1 MKIERTDAQELTTPG
16 AGNGG
21 SFSLDATDLA
31 ILALLQENCKRPL
44 AEIGKRVGLSAPS
57 VTERIHK
64 LEAAGVIQA
73 YCAVI
78 DARALGRDITAF
90 IGVEIEHPGAF
101 DVFEKEVSQLTD
113 VLECHHVTGQ
123 HTLMLKAKARNTEAL
138 EALIAT
144 LRSVDGVQ
152 RTETVVVLSTYL
164 ERSGVGIDLD
174 RDALPKRGRRSPNKR
189 DHAERGEL
197 PERVSGD
204 EGGEA

>member
-1 MKIERTDAQELTTPG
+1 MKIEKTGTPESTNPG
-16 AGNGG
+16 ATNGG

-31 ILALLQENCKRPL
+31 ILALLQENCRRPL

-57 VTERIHK
+57 VTDRIHK

-73 YCAVI
+73 YSAVI
-78 DARALGRDITAF
+78 DARALGRDVTAF

-101 DVFEKEVSQLTD
+101 DVFEKEVSQLAD

-138 EALIAT
+138 EGLIAT

-164 ERSGVGIDLD
+164 ERSGVGIDLE
-174 RDALPKRGRRSPNKR
+174 RDVIPRRGRRGATKRGRGERTRS
-189 DHAERGEL
+189 
-197 PERVSGD
+197 D
-204 EGGEA
+204 EGEAS

>member
-1 MKIERTDAQELTTPG
+1 MKIEKTGTLEPTQSGTTT
-16 AGNGG
+16 AG
-21 SFSLDATDLA
+21 SFALDATDLA

-64 LEAAGVIQA
+64 LEDAGVIQA
-73 YCAVI
+73 YSAVI

-90 IGVEIEHPGAF
+90 IGVGIEHPGAF
-101 DVFEKEVSQLTD
+101 DVFEKEVSQLAD

-123 HTLMLKAKARNTEAL
+123 HTLMLKVKARNTEAL
-138 EALIAT
+138 EGLIAT

-164 ERSGVGIDLD
+164 ERSGVGIDVD
-174 RDALPKRGRRSPNKR
+174 RDAAPKRGRRSAAKR
-189 DHAERGEL
+189 ERARGE
-197 PERVSGD
+197 ERRAS
-204 EGGEA
+204 

>member
-1 MKIERTDAQELTTPG
+1 MKIEKTGTQEATAPTH
-16 AGNGG
+16 NG

-31 ILALLQENCKRPL
+31 ILALLQENCKQPL

-64 LEAAGVIQA
+64 LEDAGVIQG
-73 YCAVI
+73 YRAVI
-78 DARALGRDITAF
+78 DARALGRDVTAF

-101 DVFEKEVSQLTD
+101 DVFEKEVSGLAD

-123 HTLMLKAKARNTEAL
+123 HTLMLKAKAQNTEAL
-138 EALIAT
+138 ERLIAD

-164 ERSGVGIDLD
+164 ERSGVAIDMD
-174 RDALPKRGRRSPNKR
+174 SEALARRGRRSGAKR
-189 DHAERGEL
+189 DKGD
-197 PERVSGD
+197 PEGD
-204 EGGEA
+204 PRSREKGAS

>member
-1 MKIERTDAQELTTPG
+1 MKIERNSQEPVLY
-16 AGNGG
+16 ANGS

-44 AEIGKRVGLSAPS
+44 ADIGKRVGLSAPS

-64 LEAAGVIQA
+64 LEGAGVIQG

-78 DARALGRDITAF
+78 DARALGRDVTAF

-101 DVFEKEVSQLTD
+101 DVFEKEVSQIPD

-123 HTLMLKAKARNTEAL
+123 HTLMLKAKAQSTEAL
-138 EALIAT
+138 EQLIAS

-164 ERSGVGIDLD
+164 ERSGVAIEMN
-174 RDALPKRGRRSPNKR
+174 RDALPRRNRKGGAKRARE
-189 DHAERGEL
+189 ERAG
-197 PERVSGD
+197 
-204 EGGEA
+204 